1 MVPAAPADQATE
13 IKALA
18 LVVPPYVMK
27 EGDRLTGFGIDL
39 WSEISGRLKMAT
51 TFQVASDVNGY
62 RDGLRANEARIGITP
77 VFYTAKLDEE
87 FDFSYPIMAAGLQ
100 VMVRDEGTH
109 WAPTP
114 LRDLVALL
122 LSRSAAMW
130 LGIALV
136 IILIPA
142 HVIWLLDRGN
152 PDAISASR
160 AYFPGILDAMTWA
173 MTALVG
179 GVQRL
184 PGNWLARL
192 LGLVWMFAGVVFIAL
207 YTARLTAQLTA
218 EQIRGTIAGP
228 DDLPG
233 KRVGTIQHS
242 TAASYLQ
249 GIRSVIVEFTTL
261 DEMCQALLDKK
272 VDAVFFASP
281 PLRYFTT
288 HKGGGR
294 ARLVGPAIRIQDLG
308 FLFQLNDPL
317 RRRVNSAILALREDG
332 TYYRLLGRWFGGD

>member
-1 MVPAAPADQATE
+1 MVTAAPADQVTE

-18 LVVPPYVMK
+18 FVLPPFVMN
-27 EGDRLTGFGIDL
+27 EADQLAGFSIDL
-39 WSEISGRLKMAT
+39 WNEVSSRLKIGT
-51 TFQVASDVNGY
+51 TFQVVSDVNQY
-62 RDGLRANEARIGITP
+62 RDGLRAREAQVGLTP
-77 VFYTAKLDEE
+77 VFYSATLDEE

-100 VMVRDEGTH
+100 VIVRDEGTR

-130 LGIALV
+130 LGIALI

-142 HVIWLLDRGN
+142 HVIWLLDRGSE
-152 PDAISASR
+152 DAISPGR
-160 AYFPGILDAMTWA
+160 AYFPGILDTMTWA

-184 PGNWLARL
+184 PSNWLARL

-218 EQIRGTIAGP
+218 EQIRGSIAGP

-233 KRVGTIQHS
+233 KRIGTMPHGA
-242 TAASYLQ
+242 AASYLQ
-249 GIRSVIVEFTTL
+249 GIRATVTEFTSTL
-261 DEMCQALLDKK
+261 E
-272 VDAVFFASP
+272 
-281 PLRYFTT
+281 
-288 HKGGGR
+288 H
-294 ARLVGPAIRIQDLG
+294 RLP
-308 FLFQLNDPL
+308 
-317 RRRVNSAILALREDG
+317 
-332 TYYRLLGRWFGGD
+332 

>member
-1 MVPAAPADQATE
+1 MAAAAPADPATA
-13 IKALA
+13 IRALA
-18 LVVPPYVMK
+18 FVVPPFVMK
-27 EGDRLTGFGIDL
+27 EGDRLTGFSIDL
-39 WSEISGRLKMAT
+39 WDEVSSRLKVETA
-51 TFQVASDVNGY
+51 FEVASDVNRY
-62 RDGLRANEARIGITP
+62 RDGLHAREAQVGVTP
-77 VFYTAKLDEE
+77 VFYSAKLDEE

-100 VMVRDEGTH
+100 VMVRDEGAH

-114 LRDLVALL
+114 LRDLIALL

-142 HVIWLLDRGN
+142 HVIWLLDRGSEG
-152 PDAISASR
+152 AISPDPG
-160 AYFPGILDAMTWA
+160 YFPGILDAMTWA

-184 PGNWLARL
+184 PANWLARL

-233 KRVGTIQHS
+233 KRIGTMPHGA
-242 TAASYLQ
+242 AASYLQ
-249 GIRSVIVEFTTL
+249 GIRAAVSEFTTL
-261 DEMCQALLDKK
+261 EELCQALLDKK

-281 PLRYFTT
+281 PLRYFAA
-288 HKGGGR
+288 HQGR
-294 ARLVGPAIRIQDLG
+294 GRVRLVGPEIRIQDVGL
-308 FLFQLNDPL
+308 LFQLDDPL
-317 RRRVNSAILALREDG
+317 RRRVNSVILALREDG
-332 TYYRLLGRWFGGD
+332 TYYRLLGKWFGDG

>member
-1 MVPAAPADQATE
+1 MGTADRVTE

-18 LVVPPYVMK
+18 FVVPPFVMK
-27 EGDRLTGFGIDL
+27 EADRVAGFSIDL
-39 WSEISGRLKMAT
+39 WDEISRRLKMET
-51 TFQVASDVNGY
+51 TLQVVSDVNQY
-62 RDGLRANEARIGITP
+62 RDGLHAREAQVGITP
-77 VFYTAKLDEE
+77 VFYSAKLDEE
-87 FDFSYPIMAAGLQ
+87 FDFSYPVMTAGLQ
-100 VMVRDEGTH
+100 VMVRDEGGR

-114 LRDLVALL
+114 LRDLIALL

-136 IILIPA
+136 IILAPA
-142 HVIWLLDRGN
+142 HVIWLLDRGSE
-152 PDAISASR
+152 DSISR
-160 AYFPGILDAMTWA
+160 GTAYFPGILDAMTWA

-228 DDLPG
+228 EDLPG
-233 KRVGTIQHS
+233 KRIGSMPHGA
-242 TAASYLQ
+242 AASYLQ
-249 GIRSVIVEFTTL
+249 GIRAFVSEFTTL
-261 DEMCQALLDKK
+261 DELCQALLDRK
-272 VDAVFFASP
+272 VDAVLFASP
-281 PLRYFTT
+281 PLRYFAA
-288 HKGGGR
+288 HRGGGR
-294 ARLVGPAIRIQDLG
+294 VKLVGPEIRIQDVG

-317 RRRVNSAILALREDG
+317 RRRVNSTILALREDG
-332 TYYRLLGRWFGGD
+332 TYYRLHGKWFGGD